1 MHIVMGATG
10 HVGSA
15 VTHHLIEQGHPVTV
29 VTRDADNAQ
38 PLADAGA
45 AVTTCDARD
54 PDALRAVLRHGHHA
68 FLLNPPADPSTD
80 TDAEERAGVEAI
92 LAALDGSGLDRVVAL
107 STYGAQ
113 AGDALGDL
121 SVMHE
126 LETGL
131 RAQPIPAAVVRGAHF
146 MSNWG
151 RGAGPRTRPRRAA
164 HVRPYRHRAADGRA
178 QTISA
183 APGSACS
190 PPTGHEV
197 GQLDIR
203 HVEGPDRYTPGDVA
217 AAFSAALARPVKAGG
232 IPRTQ
237 WERTFSE
244 LGFSAPAAWSYA
256 RMTAVTVD
264 GAYEVP
270 TRPERGTTTLA
281 AYVHD
286 LVRRRS

>member
-146 MSNWG
+146 MSNWDAALAQARDQG
-151 RGAGPRTRPRRAA
+151 ELHTFVPIDIALPMVAPRRSRPRRGPPA
-164 HVRPYRHRAADGRA
+164 HRRLGTRLDSS
-178 QTISA
+178 TSA
-183 APGSACS
+183 TSRD
-190 PPTGHEV
+190 PTV
-197 GQLDIR
+197 
-203 HVEGPDRYTPGDVA
+203 
-217 AAFSAALARPVKAGG
+217 
-232 IPRTQ
+232 
-237 WERTFSE
+237 
-244 LGFSAPAAWSYA
+244 
-256 RMTAVTVD
+256 
-264 GAYEVP
+264 
-270 TRPERGTTTLA
+270 TRPATSRPPSRRHWPAPSKRVGSRALSGSGRSA
-281 AYVHD
+281 SSGS
-286 LVRRRS
+286 RRRRHGRTRA